1 LLRLVGALAEAGA
14 DGLGELVAD
23 RGMSRLGRVDEVGV
37 TMAWEDGVR
46 RKVEWGSLGEAIV
59 DMLAAAGRLRLQSV
73 GGGVLLWLRLTGW
86 MMYLQDRALVGTR
99 PSMELSTHNR

>member
-1 LLRLVGALAEAGA
+1 MRLLGAEAEAGA

-46 RKVEWGSLGEAIV
+46 RKVE
-59 DMLAAAGRLRLQSV
+59 
-73 GGGVLLWLRLTGW
+73 
-86 MMYLQDRALVGTR
+86 
-99 PSMELSTHNR
+99 